1 MRGECT
7 PPECNPMSVIPVF
20 ISEKVSDPRAQVA
33 RPAGAGRVTRGRRS
47 RDPRARVADF
57 LGDRN
62 GNLPILSDQR
72 PTQPQFFRYASGITL
87 TPSGR
92 V

>member
-1 MRGECT
+1 MRGECSA
-7 PPECNPMSVIPVF
+7 PECNPMSVIPVF
-20 ISEKVSDPRAQVA
+20 VSEKVSDPRAQ
-33 RPAGAGRVTRGRRS
+33 
-47 RDPRARVADF
+47 VADF